1 MNTASEVRTSTTPPS
16 LDFVYGE
23 LRRPRP
29 GPGPTKRPLGY
40 DQWEKRYPPVSLI
53 KLTQSTADL
62 LKLLMQQMAAGC
74 PIGRT
79 FMNDVILIWLVDAN
93 GNILVSIEELVF
105 NARPQK
111 VPKFQSVPLT
121 KDCDKLGHPSLVLA
135 ADARIAGEVRYH
147 SDKSPAIWS
156 INNASWRYGLYE
168 GRTSV
173 QLERVAARFREL
185 GINLV
190 SNFLPPKTA

>member
-1 MNTASEVRTSTTPPS
+1 MTHPS
-16 LDFVYGE
+16 PNLDLVFGE

-40 DQWEKRYPPVSLI
+40 DQWEKRYPPISLI

-62 LKLLMQQMAAGC
+62 LKLLMQQIAAGC

-93 GNILVSIEELVF
+93 GSILISIEELVF
-105 NARPQK
+105 NKRPQG

-121 KDCDKLGHPSLVLA
+121 KDCDKLGHPSLILA
-135 ADARIAGEVRYH
+135 ANARIAGEVRYH
-147 SDKSPAIWS
+147 SDRDPAIWS

-168 GRTSV
+168 GRTSI
-173 QLERVAARFREL
+173 QLERVVERFHEV
-185 GINLV
+185 GIKLEP
-190 SNFLPPKTA
+190 NFLQPKST